1 VSLFEEYDPL
11 IHGVED
17 ASVVV
22 RRAGPDDARAIV
34 AVDASREP
42 RPPTYL
48 DWVVEQLARGD
59 AAHVVAERRGHVVGA
74 SAVKVWC
81 EHADAPAGWY
91 VSGIT
96 VMPTWRRRRIGDRM
110 LALELAGVDR
120 LHEPT
125 WSVVNAGNGASL
137 DLHARHGFV
146 EVARAA
152 TFAGITFTGGT
163 GLLLH
168 RPARRPPM
176 RGQVL
181 SGSFASLT
189 RAGH

>member
-1 VSLFEEYDPL
+1 VSRFEEYDPQV
-11 IHGVED
+11 HGVED

-22 RRAGPDDARAIV
+22 RHAGSDDAAAI
-34 AVDASREP
+34 ATVDATREP
-42 RPPTYL
+42 RPPSHL
-48 DWVVEQLARGD
+48 DWVVAQLARGD
-59 AAHVVAERRGHVVGA
+59 AIHVVAECHGQVVGA
-74 SAVKVWC
+74 SAVKVWP

-96 VMPTWRRRRIGDRM
+96 VMPSWRRRRVGDRM

-125 WSVVNAGNGASL
+125 WSVVNARNGASL

-152 TFAGITFTGGT
+152 AFAGITFTGGT

-168 RPARRPPM
+168 RAARTP
-176 RGQVL
+176 
-181 SGSFASLT
+181 
-189 RAGH
+189 